1 MFIRRMAGNL
11 RKFCQ
16 IWTENKSEFQRK
28 IRLKLKKVAIW
39 ISIFLV
45 LVIVIFSF
53 KSQFYKVSSKKE
65 LIKPY
70 RIELDGN
77 AQKALKSKDL
87 PISAILI
94 YNFKIIG
101 RGHNTVV
108 RDSDAGGHAI
118 INAITDA
125 IRKVG
130 LETFNHLSRDSMK
143 IITTFEPCEMCKGA
157 MIEYGI
163 TKVEFL
169 KSKPAS
175 YWLGQQYHEL
185 SYEWTKR
192 KLDAE
197 ELQDSLFRLGAVGS
211 DELANY

>member
-1 MFIRRMAGNL
+1 M
-11 RKFCQ
+11 
-16 IWTENKSEFQRK
+16 SEFQRK
-28 IRLKLKKVAIW
+28 IRLKLKKVAVFV
-39 ISIFLV
+39 SIFL
-45 LVIVIFSF
+45 LLIIVIYSF
-53 KSQFYKVSSKKE
+53 RSQFYQVSSKKE

-70 RIELDGN
+70 RLELDGN
-77 AQKALKSKDL
+77 AQMALKSKDL

-125 IRKVG
+125 IKNVG
-130 LETFNHLSRDSMK
+130 LETFNHLNRDSMK

-163 TKVEFL
+163 SKVEFL
-169 KSKPAS
+169 KSKPPS
-175 YWLGQQYHEL
+175 YWFDQQFHEL

-192 KLDAE
+192 KLNAE
-197 ELQDSLFRLGAVGS
+197 ELQDSLFRLGAVSS